1 MNFVQNLEEKMSIT
15 ATELK
20 NNLSYYLGLASEE
33 PIYIT
38 KNGKDIAVLTSPTLQ
53 KKQSLMA
60 LKGIIPDNGMTVEDY
75 KAERMAKYL

>member
-1 MNFVQNLEEKMSIT
+1 MNFVRNPEEKMSIT

-20 NNLSYYLGLASEE
+20 NNLGYYLDLASQET
-33 PIYIT
+33 IFIT

-53 KKQSLMA
+53 KKQSLLA

-75 KAERMAKYL
+75 RAERMANYL